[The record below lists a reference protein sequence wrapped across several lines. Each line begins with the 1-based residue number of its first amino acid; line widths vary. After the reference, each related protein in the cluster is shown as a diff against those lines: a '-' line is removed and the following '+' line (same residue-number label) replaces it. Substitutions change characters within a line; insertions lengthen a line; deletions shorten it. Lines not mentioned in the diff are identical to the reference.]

1 MFLENN
7 AKTNFNEKYNNNIHN
22 SNIKNLDNS
31 SIKKRVNN
39 LSPVDAN
46 KIKYYNKFDMNS
58 PQYTDSNNSEDEG
71 LEDYKIEGYHP
82 VHIGEILL
90 ERYVIMQKLGYG
102 HFSTAWLAL
111 DSKYGNYVAI
121 KIQKSEERYIWAAY
135 DEVEILQELAKH
147 YFDKEWINSLK
158 EYYKNEPEKIK
169 SIEKKENSHVV
180 QLLNSF
186 IYHGQNGKHFCM
198 VFEVMGVTLLELI
211 KRYNYRGLPIPLVRV
226 ITKQI
231 LIGLDFLHR
240 MCNIIH
246 TDLKPENILVCLTNE
261 ELRNIQETG
270 TFNIKDK
277 KKKKVGADKG
287 EFSIGEMLKA
297 RKELDKQ
304 RKKIEI
310 RQIKKLER
318 AGLSPQEI
326 EYKIKRIMDR
336 EDKEDLN
343 SLDDNNIENIVDINN
358 YDIDELIERPR
369 ISSIPKNK
377 NNLNENNLNKNI
389 KYNINN
395 NINKNEEFDIDD
407 KGNNEN
413 NINDIKKDTI
423 SKNKKEIENEE
434 ILKNKILSPDEIDVY
449 DIIRKSNKDCPKYD
463 FNLLNYTLTLQNYA
477 KEKNR
482 LLHDENYR
490 KFIMLRNK
498 IILEKKSNEEKGI
511 ILKDIDNYF
520 SRRGPE
526 VDSSIQVKICDI
538 GNACWFNHHFST
550 IIQTRQYRSPEVILG
565 INYNETSDI
574 WSLACIVFELITGDF
589 LFNPTTGE
597 DFCKND
603 SHLCKFMEICGKMP
617 KNFVERGLVWKKY
630 FDKNGKLKRIKD
642 VRHLSLKNI
651 LVQKHHIKENEA
663 QALVDFLMPMLE
675 YYPEKRIS
683 ARKLLRHS
691 WLNIPTND
699 DGKLNDFEILKM
711 DMEDGYLFDEEDE
724 YSYYKNELNCDF
736 TKDIYF
742 SDTELNEA
750 DDEDNDILKEKKDIN
765 KDKDLIK
772 TKKKIMRDN
781 IESNKYK
788 NIYWDKKQLK
798 QNNIDK
804 PNKQFYSIKKKNKK
818 NKI

>member
-1 MFLENN
+1 
-7 AKTNFNEKYNNNIHN
+7 
-22 SNIKNLDNS
+22 
-31 SIKKRVNN
+31 
-39 LSPVDAN
+39 
-46 KIKYYNKFDMNS
+46 MNS

-71 LEDYKIEGYHP
+71 LEDYKIDGYHP

-147 YFDKEWINSLK
+147 NFDKEWLDSLR
-158 EYYKNEPEKIK
+158 EYYKNEPEKLK
-169 SIEKKENSHVV
+169 NIEKNENSHVV

-246 TDLKPENILVCLTNE
+246 IDLKLENILVCLTNE

-277 KKKKVGADKG
+277 KKKKVGVDKG
-287 EFSIGEMLKA
+287 QFSIGEMLKA
-297 RKELDKQ
+297 RKELDKE

-318 AGLSPQEI
+318 VGLSPLEI
-326 EYKIKRIMDR
+326 ESKIKKIMER
-336 EDKEDLN
+336 EDNEDLN
-343 SLDDNNIENIVDINN
+343 SIDDNNIENIVDVNN
-358 YDIDELIERPR
+358 FDIDELIERPR
-369 ISSIPKNK
+369 ISSVPKNVISLEAK
-377 NNLNENNLNKNI
+377 NNKNDRFYRKINNLDSKDINNSKENNGNDKEDINENENKI
-389 KYNINN
+389 ENN
-395 NINKNEEFDIDD
+395 SKKD
-407 KGNNEN
+407 NNE
-413 NINDIKKDTI
+413 NINDINNDNI
-423 SKNKKEIENEE
+423 NENLPDNKILLPDEIENYE
-434 ILKNKILSPDEIDVY
+434 L
-449 DIIRKSNKDCPKYD
+449 IIKENKDSIQYD
-463 FNLLNYTLTLQNYA
+463 FNLINYEEMLQNYL

-498 IILEKKSNEEKGI
+498 VISEKKSNKEKAN
-511 ILKDIDNYF
+511 ILNDIDNYF
-520 SRRGPE
+520 TRRGPE
-526 VDSSIQVKICDI
+526 VDSSIKVKICDI

-574 WSLACIVFELITGDF
+574 WSLACIVFELVTGDF
-589 LFNPTTGE
+589 LFNPTTG
-597 DFCKND
+597 DNFCKND
-603 SHLCKFMEICGKMP
+603 SHLCKFIEICGKMP
-617 KNFVERGLVWKKY
+617 KNFVERGLIWKKY
-630 FDKNGKLKRIKD
+630 FDNNGKLKRIKD

-651 LVQKHHIKENEA
+651 LVHHHHIKENEA

-683 ARKLLRHS
+683 ARELLRHP

-699 DGKLNDFEILKM
+699 DGKLNSYEILKM
-711 DMEDGYLFDEEDE
+711 NLDDEYLFDEEDE
-724 YSYYKNELNCDF
+724 YSYYKNELNLDF
-736 TKDIYF
+736 TKDVYL
-742 SDTELNEA
+742 SDSELNEA
-750 DDEDNDILKEKKDIN
+750 DDEDNDEYNENNKIKEKNINKSKPINDIN
-765 KDKDLIK
+765 FKYNDKFFD
-772 TKKKIMRDN
+772 KKKFN
-781 IESNKYK
+781 
-788 NIYWDKKQLK
+788 L
-798 QNNIDK
+798 NNIVDR
-804 PNKQFYSIKKKNKK
+804 PNTQFNCINKKKNKNSILK
-818 NKI
+818 YI

>member
-1 MFLENN
+1 M
-7 AKTNFNEKYNNNIHN
+7 
-22 SNIKNLDNS
+22 
-31 SIKKRVNN
+31 
-39 LSPVDAN
+39 SPVDAN
-46 KIKYYNKFDMNS
+46 RIKYYNKYEMNS

-71 LEDYKIEGYHP
+71 LEDYKIDGYHP

-158 EYYKNEPEKIK
+158 EYYKNEPEKLK
-169 SIEKKENSHVV
+169 NIEKKENSHVV

-186 IYHGQNGKHFCM
+186 IYYGQNGKHFCM

-211 KRYNYRGLPIPLVRV
+211 KRYNYRGLPISLVRV
-226 ITKQI
+226 IIKQV

-246 TDLKPENILVCLTNE
+246 TDLKPENILVCLTND

-277 KKKKVGADKG
+277 KKKKKG
-287 EFSIGEMLKA
+287 VEQGQFSIGEMLKA
-297 RKELDKQ
+297 RRELNKQ

-318 AGLSPQEI
+318 LEFKPQEI
-326 EYKIKRIMDR
+326 EEKIKNIMDR
-336 EDKEDLN
+336 EDKEEFN
-343 SLDDNNIENIVDINN
+343 NYDDNNIENIIDINN
-358 YDIDELIERPR
+358 FDIDDLVERPR
-369 ISSIPKNK
+369 ISSIPKNII
-377 NNLNENNLNKNI
+377 NLEQRKFNKNKKNYI
-389 KYNINN
+389 DKDENIIDDIMF
-395 NINKNEEFDIDD
+395 NITNKKKSNEEEDSENVS
-407 KGNNEN
+407 NNEN
-413 NINDIKKDTI
+413 NE
-423 SKNKKEIENEE
+423 KNKNEVDDIDNKNNKDFNE
-434 ILKNKILSPDEIDVY
+434 YINNDNNNLPKNKILLPDEIEDY
-449 DIIRKSNKDCPKYD
+449 EILQKTNIKAPRYEFNII
-463 FNLLNYTLTLQNYA
+463 NYNIVLQNYL

-482 LLHDENYR
+482 LLHDDNYR
-490 KFIMLRNK
+490 KFVMLRNK
-498 IILEKKSNEEKGI
+498 IILEEKSNEEKAV
-511 ILKDIDNYF
+511 ILHDIDNYF
-520 SRRGPE
+520 TRRGPE

-565 INYNETSDI
+565 INYNESSDI
-574 WSLACIVFELITGDF
+574 WSLACIIFELITGDF
-589 LFNPTTGE
+589 LFNPISSE

-617 KNFVERGLVWKKY
+617 KNFVERGIYWKKY
-630 FDKNGKLKRIKD
+630 FDKDGKLKRIKD
-642 VRHLSLKNI
+642 VRHFSLKNI
-651 LVQKHHIKENEA
+651 LVQKYHIKENEA

-683 ARKLLRHS
+683 ARELLRHP
-691 WLNIPTND
+691 WFNIPTED
-699 DGKLNDFEILKM
+699 DGKLNDTEILKM
-711 DMEDGYLFDEEDE
+711 NMDDEYLFDEKDE
-724 YSYYKNELNCDF
+724 LSYYKNELNYDLSNN
-736 TKDIYF
+736 IYS

-750 DDEDNDILKEKKDIN
+750 DDEDNDNYSEKNND
-765 KDKDLIK
+765 
-772 TKKKIMRDN
+772 
-781 IESNKYK
+781 
-788 NIYWDKKQLK
+788 
-798 QNNIDK
+798 NNIDK
-804 PNKQFYSIKKKNKK
+804 SNKKIKAIFHKEEKSFYDKKKYILKNVKDRPNTQFNRINKNKNKK
-818 NKI
+818 TILSYI